1 MKKTMRMI
9 SVFLALMVSAVQF
22 AGCGQ
27 QTATTSSGSSETTE
41 TSSAE
46 TTQSEVSES
55 QAAEEQLEEANLVY
69 YCVGTPQADLATV
82 NDAINQNLKE
92 KINATVEI
100 KLIDWGSYDSKM
112 ALVMSG
118 GEEYDM
124 CFTSSWTNN
133 YYQNVAKGA
142 YLEISELLDTYA
154 PQTKAIAPQRFWDA
168 ITVNGQLYGTIN
180 FQQAAAGFGF
190 RVQQEL
196 ADKYNFDWSSTEKLA
211 DVEPFLAAI
220 KENEPDLIPFGY
232 NKIVDPFTKGPI
244 AWGFDAIGDIFAPG
258 WVRLDDETLTV
269 VNQYDTPEFMEYCTL
284 MHDWYQKGYIRAD
297 AATLSD
303 VTADVQAG
311 KYALEYEQID
321 IGTKDFEAAGLEFA
335 GRLMTPAG
343 IPSYD
348 HKFVEPIL
356 TNEKASATMTAI
368 SATSKNPERA
378 MMLIELLNT
387 DKELYNLFCFGLE
400 GVHYNRTTDDGI
412 EVNAEAGYA
421 PWSAWEFGNMGNMLI
436 ATGTWPE
443 GGEKLRE
450 DGLSVANGLWYDLN
464 QNVEGSPLLG
474 FVFDYEPVKSEIAN
488 CQAVFD
494 ELYYSISCGSVD
506 PEVYIPQFNQQL
518 ETAGMSRILA
528 EKQAQLDAWK
538 ASK

>member
-1 MKKTMRMI
+1 MKKAMRTV
-9 SVFLALMVSAVQF
+9 SLSLALLMSTAAF

-27 QTATTSSGSSETTE
+27 QASTPSTQSGTSSSASELP
-41 TSSAE
+41 
-46 TTQSEVSES
+46 EV
-55 QAAEEQLEEANLVY
+55 NLVY

-82 NDAINQNLKE
+82 NEAINKITKE
-92 KINATVEI
+92 KINATVEL

-118 GEEYDM
+118 GEEYDL

-142 YLEISELLDTYA
+142 YLDLTELMDEYA
-154 PQTKAIAPQRFWDA
+154 PVTKATAPQRFWDA
-168 ITVNGQLYGTIN
+168 ITVDGKVYGTIN

-196 ADKYNFDWSSTEKLA
+196 ADKYNFDWRSTKKLA
-211 DVEPFLAAI
+211 DVEPFLADI
-220 KENEPDLIPFGY
+220 KANEPDLIPLGY
-232 NKIVDPFTKGPI
+232 NKTVDPFTKGPI
-244 AWGFDAIGDIFAPG
+244 AWGFDAIGDIFTPG
-258 WVRLDDETLTV
+258 WVRLDDSELTV
-269 VNQYDTPEFMEYCTL
+269 VNQYDTPEFMEYCKL

-321 IGTKDFEAAGLEFA
+321 IGTEDFEEAGLDYK
-335 GRLMTPAG
+335 GRLMSAAG

-348 HKFVEPIL
+348 HKFVEPVL

-387 DKELYNLFCFGLE
+387 DKELYNLFCYGIE
-400 GVHYNRTTDDGI
+400 GVHYNRTNDEGI
-412 EVNAEAGYA
+412 EVNAEAGYN
-421 PWSAWEFGNMGNMLI
+421 PLISWEFGNMGNALI
-436 ATGTWPE
+436 SKGSWPE
-443 GGEKLRE
+443 GGEKLRD
-450 DGLSVANGLWYDLN
+450 DGMSVANGLWYDLN

-518 ETAGMSRILA
+518 KAAGMDRILE